1 MLHFREEIYPYAQ
14 QSMTVDELLYA
25 GRSAYQDVLLF
36 RNQFYGTVLVL
47 DDVVQHAF
55 CGLSQRGV

>member
-36 RNQFYGTVLVL
+36 RNQFYGALL
-47 DDVVQHAF
+47 HE
-55 CGLSQRGV
+55 SE